1 MVRSRWW
8 VLFALTVLG
17 LCLTA
22 MPAQAARF
30 ITLSVELDGKPLL
43 GGHKTDDGIPGL
55 KTVFVWRYLKSAPLY
70 PEAEASI
77 RPEPDRPLEALL
89 RGNLV
94 VKLEHARQT
103 ARTVQ
108 ASELK
113 LTRQSAES
121 NQWYLDPAWV
131 ESNDPPGDPVE
142 EAREIAQA
150 RFIDALRMPSTL
162 ATVLAIGLGW
172 ILGLAALVLTLMRR
186 YLLLA
191 KWLAVAALA
200 VCLGSF
206 AFSSLSHWHG
216 SELFGGGSLLLP
228 HVSGTGLLLALLA
241 FILSRR
247 LAKAG

>member
-1 MVRSRWW
+1 MIRSRWW
-8 VLFALTVLG
+8 VLFALTALG
-17 LCLTA
+17 FCLTA
-22 MPAQAARF
+22 RPAQAARF
-30 ITLSVELDGKPLL
+30 ITISVELDGKPLL
-43 GGHKTDDGIPGL
+43 WGHKTDDGIPGIE
-55 KTVFVWRYLKSAPLY
+55 TVFVWRYLTNAPLS
-70 PEAEASI
+70 PETGASI

-94 VKLEHARQT
+94 VKLEHGT

-113 LTRQSAES
+113 LTRRSAES
-121 NQWYLDPAWV
+121 DEWYLDPAWV

-150 RFIDALRMPSTL
+150 RFIDALRIPSTL

-172 ILGLAALVLTLMRR
+172 ILGLAAWVLTLMRR
-186 YLLLA
+186 YRLLA
-191 KWLAVAALA
+191 KWLAAAALA
-200 VCLGSF
+200 VCLGGF
-206 AFSSLSHWHG
+206 ASSSLSHWHG

-228 HVSGTGLLLALLA
+228 HVSGAGLVLALLA